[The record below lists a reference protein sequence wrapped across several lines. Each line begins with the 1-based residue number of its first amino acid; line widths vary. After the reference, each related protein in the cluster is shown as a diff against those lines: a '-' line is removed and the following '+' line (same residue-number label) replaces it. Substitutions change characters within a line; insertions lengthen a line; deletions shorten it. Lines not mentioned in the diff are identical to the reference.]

1 MYVYNVIVHVHVD
14 MSCMICWYGGMCYC
28 TCTHTYRQLKM
39 RKNQEVLYMAA
50 KQVEQKPTRRKVCL
64 MQVHVCMYMYI
75 GNSSL
80 VLLRIVYKYRYVQ
93 HYACVHQSS
102 FYCLQVERG
111 LEDKDQMKENRRRRK
126 LKVSDVLCT

>member
-1 MYVYNVIVHVHVD
+1 MLVWCYVLLYLYSYLSTAEDEEESRGTVHG
-14 MSCMICWYGGMCYC
+14 SEASG
-28 TCTHTYRQLKM
+28 TETNK
-39 RKNQEVLYMAA
+39 E
-50 KQVEQKPTRRKVCL
+50 

>member
-1 MYVYNVIVHVHVD
+1 
-14 MSCMICWYGGMCYC
+14 
-28 TCTHTYRQLKM
+28 
-39 RKNQEVLYMAA
+39 
-50 KQVEQKPTRRKVCL
+50 
-64 MQVHVCMYMYI
+64 MQVHVRMYI
-75 GNSSL
+75 GYSSL
-80 VLLRIVYKYRYVQ
+80 VLLRIVYKHMYVQ